1 MADVDVLFEEE
12 KIDLCLVIGT
22 SSKVW
27 PTAGFC
33 NQARKRGEHEG

>member
-22 SSKVW
+22 SSKVR
-27 PTAGFC
+27 PTAGFRD
-33 NQARKRGEHEG
+33 QARKRGEHEG